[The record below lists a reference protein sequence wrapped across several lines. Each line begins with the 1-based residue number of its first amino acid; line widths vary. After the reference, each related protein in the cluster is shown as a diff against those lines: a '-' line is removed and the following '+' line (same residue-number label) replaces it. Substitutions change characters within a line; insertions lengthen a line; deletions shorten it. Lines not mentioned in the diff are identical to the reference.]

1 MTYTTESVETHQHD
15 YERFVDKAK
24 VSAAIVSTIRTFA
37 EAADYAVSL
46 CRDKQ
51 LRRYAISEA
60 AVETAN
66 LSKIVA
72 APCLSAGEFEL
83 LAGRCEASGISCI
96 KDGLR
101 DNLSGIDV
109 GFGYADTG
117 LAETGTLVLNCPD
130 EELRL
135 ATMICE
141 YHVCLLAKSK
151 IVKDGYAAEEQLR
164 RFMLEAPNYT
174 AFITGPS
181 RTADIERVLSIGV
194 HGPLELHIL
203 ILEDE

>member
-1 MTYTTESVETHQHD
+1 MTTTVEAAVNRQSD
-15 YERFVDKAK
+15 YDRFIDKAR
-24 VSAAIVSTIRTFA
+24 VSAAIVSVVSSFA
-37 EAADYAVSL
+37 EAAEYAVNL
-46 CRDKQ
+46 CRNKE
-51 LRRYAISEA
+51 LRRYAIGEG

-72 APCLSAGEFEL
+72 APALSPAEFDL
-83 LAGRCEASGISCI
+83 LAGSCEENGIACI
-96 KDGLR
+96 KSGMR
-101 DNLSGIDV
+101 NNLSGVDV
-109 GFGYADTG
+109 GLSYADIG
-117 LAETGTLVLNCPD
+117 LAETGTLVLNCAD

-141 YHVCLLAKSK
+141 YHVCILKKSK
-151 IVKDGYAAEEQLR
+151 IVKDGYAAEQQLQ
-164 RFMLEAPNYT
+164 RFMLDAPNYT